1 MLITTHAGLVVN
13 SDHVACIVL
22 RRHGN
27 HDLEAQQGYQVL
39 LWLAHGNAIVAASRL
54 TEQAAR
60 FLRQDIAFQW
70 AEGARALD
78 VHHSL
83 ARHTEGAYFALDA
96 PQSAPTGEGG

>member
-1 MLITTHAGLVVN
+1 MLITTYAGLVVN
-13 SDHVACIVL
+13 TDHVACIVL

-27 HDLEAQQGYQVL
+27 DLEAQQGYQVL
-39 LWLAHGNAIVAASRL
+39 LWLTHGNAIVAASGL
-54 TEQAAR
+54 SEQAAR
-60 FLRQDIAFQW
+60 FLRKDIAFQW
-70 AEGARALD
+70 AEGAKTLD